1 MKIPIISEI
10 AKYPRLALDLRW
22 FLRGTITLE
31 ESKQVI
37 TDRLRH
43 RNQNFLNL
51 VKKGIYGNSRSPYL
65 RLLKVAGCE
74 FGDIELLVQ
83 QNGLEATLHK
93 LLAAG
98 VYIGWEEFKGKREV
112 VRGGQHFQ
120 VRETDFDNPYLA
132 GYYQGRS
139 SGSRSA
145 GTRTA
150 FDLKKVLEWA
160 YYRLPMLVVGNA
172 PDAPMALWM
181 PGLPA
186 TSGISHLLRDWK
198 VNKPIAR
205 WFSPVTEKQVRA
217 NLRDRLAARYII
229 YGSRL
234 WGVKL
239 AKPEYVSLQDAI
251 KVAQWMVDTKKEFG
265 SCSLTCFVSP
275 AVRVCQAA
283 IKGDLDIRGVHFFV
297 GGEPLTEAKR
307 QQIEAT
313 GAFVIPRYS
322 LTEIGT
328 VGCGCS
334 NVTAVDDVHLLSDTV
349 VIIQRERK
357 VEHADISVNA
367 FLFTNL
373 APTAPKIM
381 LNVETDDYGT
391 METRHCGCLL
401 DELGLH
407 QHLHTIRSYS
417 KLTGSGMTILGSDFV
432 RILEE
437 ILPGKYGGSATDYQ
451 LLEEEDAR
459 GQTHLSLIISPSV
472 GEINNDDVI
481 HTVLD
486 ELSHGIH
493 GGRLAAGFWSQVNT
507 LQIRRMYPL
516 SSSGKVMTLHLMK
529 KG

>member
-43 RNQNFLNL
+43 RDQNFLNL
-51 VKKGIYGNSRSPYL
+51 VKKGIYGNLRSPYL
-65 RLLKVAGCE
+65 KLLKVAGCE
-74 FGDIELLVQ
+74 FGDIELLVR
-83 QNGLEATLHK
+83 QNGLEATLNK
-93 LLAAG
+93 LLVAG

-120 VRETDFDNPYLA
+120 FKERDFDNPYLA
-132 GYYQGRS
+132 GYYHVRS
-139 SGSRSA
+139 SGSRNA

-150 FDLKKVLEWA
+150 FDLKKVEEEA
-160 YYRLPMLVVGNA
+160 CYHLPMLVVGNA
-172 PDAPMALWM
+172 LDAPMTLWM

-186 TSGISHLLRDWK
+186 TAGIRHLLRDWK
-198 VNKPIAR
+198 ANKPVAR
-205 WFSPVTEKQVRA
+205 WFAPVTEKQVRA

-251 KVAQWMVDTKKEFG
+251 KVAQWIADTKKKFG
-265 SCSLTCFVSP
+265 SCSLSCFVSP

-283 IKGDLDIRGVHFFV
+283 IKGGLDIKGVHFFV

-322 LTEIGT
+322 LTELGM

-334 NVTAVDDVHLLSDTV
+334 NVAAVDDVHLLSDSV
-349 VIIQRERK
+349 VLIQREKK
-357 VEHADISVNA
+357 VEHTDISVNA
-367 FLFTNL
+367 FLFTSL
-373 APTAPKIM
+373 AATAPKIL
-381 LNVETDDYGT
+381 LNVESDDYGV
-391 METRHCGCLL
+391 METRHCGCLW

-407 QHLHTIRSYS
+407 RHLHTIRSYT

-437 ILPGKYGGSATDYQ
+437 VLPGKYGGAATDYQ
-451 LLEEEDAR
+451 LVEEEDTE

-472 GEINNDDVI
+472 GEIAHDDVI

-486 ELSHGIH
+486 ELNHGIH
-493 GGRLAAGFWSQVNT
+493 GGRLAAGFWAQVNT
-507 LQIRRMYPL
+507 LRIKRMYPL
-516 SSSGKVMTLHLMK
+516 SSSGKIMTLHLMK
-529 KG
+529 KV